1 MPVTVTTSSLQE
13 ENERLKR
20 AVEELSI
27 LNDLARAIGAS
38 LNSQEIIQTIVRRS
52 IRALNAE
59 QGVITLVEEQGPD
72 SMRTLVRTMVSS
84 GDQEQYHFSQTL
96 LGWMHINKKPLVIND
111 PHGDERFRGVQW
123 DESVHSLIS
132 VPMMMKSELRGVI
145 TIYNKKE
152 KKSFSDNDQRL
163 LAIIATQSAQVVENA
178 RLNEREQMLMRM
190 QEEVRLASKIQME
203 LLPDSSPKFQGYA
216 IAGRTLPAQVVGG
229 DYFDFIPVD
238 EHRIAV
244 CLGDVTGKGLPAS
257 LLMANLQA
265 TLRSQTLNV
274 ESPKICLERSN
285 RLLFQS
291 TSPEKFAT
299 VFYAILD
306 SEKNILS
313 SSNAGQDHP
322 FLFSTGTKI
331 QRLNAGGIPL
341 GMLGDFTYEE
351 ESTPLEPGDT
361 LIIYSDGVT
370 EAMNK
375 NGELFGEE
383 RLAAILADSH
393 HDTPELIIDR
403 MLSAI
408 KEYAGPTPQSDDVTI
423 VVVKRQ

>member
-1 MPVTVTTSSLQE
+1 MPVPVSTSALQE

-38 LNSQEIIQTIVRRS
+38 INSQEIIQTIVRRS

-59 QGVITLVEEQGPD
+59 QGVITLVEEESQD
-72 SMRTLVRTMVSS
+72 SMKTLVRTMVSS
-84 GDQEQYHFSQTL
+84 GDQEQYHFNQTL
-96 LGWMHINKKPLVIND
+96 LGWMQINKKPLVIND
-111 PHGDERFRGVQW
+111 PRNDDRFRGVRW
-123 DESVHSLIS
+123 DDSVHSLIS
-132 VPMMMKSELRGVI
+132 VPMVMKSELRGVI
-145 TIYNKKE
+145 TVYNKKE
-152 KKSFSDNDQRL
+152 NKTFSDNDQRL
-163 LAIIATQSAQVVENA
+163 LAIIAAQSAQVVENA

-203 LLPDSSPKFQGYA
+203 LLPSSSPDVAGYSV
-216 IAGRTLPAQVVGG
+216 AGRTIPAQVVGG
-229 DYFDFIPVD
+229 DYFDFIAID
-238 EHRIAV
+238 DHRIAV

-265 TLRSQTLNV
+265 TLRSHTLNV
-274 ESPKICLERSN
+274 ESPKVCLERSN

-306 SEKNILS
+306 SQKHTLFF
-313 SSNAGQDHP
+313 SNAGQDHP
-322 FLFSTGTKI
+322 FHISTSKNI
-331 QRLNAGGIPL
+331 QRLKTGGIPL
-341 GMLGDFTYEE
+341 GMLGEFTYEE
-351 ESTPLEPGDT
+351 ESISLEPGDT
-361 LIIYSDGVT
+361 LVIYSDGVT

-375 NGELFGEE
+375 NGDQFGEE
-383 RLAAILADSH
+383 RLASVLASCVNETVESIIGRIVDSVKQH
-393 HDTPELIIDR
+393 
-403 MLSAI
+403 
-408 KEYAGPTPQSDDVTI
+408 AGSTPQSDDVTI

>member
-1 MPVTVTTSSLQE
+1 MPVTVSTSSLQE

-59 QGVITLVEEQGPD
+59 QGVITLVEEQGDD

-84 GDQEQYHFSQTL
+84 SEHEQYHFNQTL

-111 PHGDERFRGVQW
+111 PRNDDRFRGVQW
-123 DESVHSLIS
+123 DGSVQSLLS
-132 VPMMMKSELRGVI
+132 VPMMMKSELRGVL
-145 TIYNKKE
+145 TLYNKKDG
-152 KKSFSDNDQRL
+152 KRFSDDDQRL

-178 RLNEREQMLMRM
+178 RLNEREQTLMRM
-190 QEEVRLASKIQME
+190 QEEVRLASKIQKE
-203 LLPDSSPKFQGYA
+203 LLPDSPPEIRGYE
-216 IAGRTLPAQVVGG
+216 IAGRTFPAQVVGG
-229 DYFDFIPVD
+229 DYFDFIPID
-238 EHRIAV
+238 NHRIAI

-265 TLRSQTLNV
+265 TLRSQSLNV
-274 ESPKICLERSN
+274 ESPKVCIERSN

-299 VFYAILD
+299 AFYGILD
-306 SEKNILS
+306 SQNNTLS
-313 SSNAGQDHP
+313 YSNAGQDHP
-322 FLFSTGTKI
+322 FLFSTIKQS
-331 QRLNAGGIPL
+331 QRLKTGGIPL

-351 ESTPLEPGDT
+351 ESTSLDPGDI
-361 LIIYSDGVT
+361 LVVFSDGVT
-370 EAMNK
+370 EAMNSD
-375 NGELFGEE
+375 GELFGEA
-383 RLAAILADSH
+383 RLASVLSETVNDS
-393 HDTPELIIDR
+393 PELIIDGIVR
-403 MLSAI
+403 AV
-408 KEYAGPTPQSDDVTI
+408 KTHAGSTPQSDDVTI